1 MDDLIDTPTILDVPD
16 LGTGEAPP
24 PATTDWPAIL
34 ASSTVTAEELQRL
47 SILPRATILDNGSS
61 KVAWG

>member
-1 MDDLIDTPTILDVPD
+1 MDDLLIDTPTILDVPD
-16 LGTGEAPP
+16 LGTGETPT

-47 SILPRATILDNGSS
+47 PIER
-61 KVAWG
+61 KRHR